1 MRALVW
7 LGGREKRDQSRVN
20 EANPGLAPSR
30 SSGGSRAANADG
42 APRKHGAFHSSRTA
56 KSQRARAPTSGWGL
70 PRPGRVSCNRHARAD
85 VACHHA
91 AGTDHR
97 TIADG
102 HAGQDDGAAADPD
115 IAADPD
121 RTPEFETLAPRNGIA
136 GMVGGVD
143 LHRGSDLG
151 AVAD

>member
-1 MRALVW
+1 MLMVRRANMGLSIAA
-7 LGGREKRDQSRVN
+7 GRRNRKG
-20 EANPGLAPSR
+20 PGLPHQ
-30 SSGGSRAANADG
+30 DG
-42 APRKHGAFHSSRTA
+42 ATA
-56 KSQRARAPTSGWGL
+56 A
-70 PRPGRVSCNRHARAD
+70 GRVSCNRHARAD

-121 RTPEFETLAPRNGIA
+121 RTPEFETLARVMA
-136 GMVGGVD
+136 S
-143 LHRGSDLG
+143 RGWS
-151 AVAD
+151 AA

>member
-1 MRALVW
+1 MNRGIPVLRRAEAQAEAGPLMLMVRRANMG
-7 LGGREKRDQSRVN
+7 LSIAAGRRN
-20 EANPGLAPSR
+20 
-30 SSGGSRAANADG
+30 
-42 APRKHGAFHSSRTA
+42 RKGP
-56 KSQRARAPTSGWGL
+56 RAPTSRWGL

-121 RTPEFETLAPRNGIA
+121 RTPEFEALAPRNGIA
-136 GMVGGVD
+136 GMIGGVD
-143 LHRGSDLG
+143 LHRRSDLG